1 MFSQVM
7 VSGGS
12 QWWTLIMWEHFVTTE
27 EVCEII
33 WEQQLGFLQAERAQ
47 FISCQCPRYLLW
59 FLFHLASCA
68 FVFSETGVQLDG
80 KQQTSKLKQHET
92 ARMLKY
98 EFLPHLCGN
107 ITFFLLCALYKDSKH
122 FITLRAFHWFCTL
135 VKLWDASWM
144 SFLFPTFFLLV
155 ETWHLHYPQCKSMP
169 TARDADVGVLYKQE
183 LKAWT

>member
-92 ARMLKY
+92 AGMLKY

-107 ITFFLLCALYKDSKH
+107 ITFFVMCFVQGFKTLHNTESFPLILHSGEAVRRIMDVI
-122 FITLRAFHWFCTL
+122 FISYILPSCWNLAPTLPA
-135 VKLWDASWM
+135 V
-144 SFLFPTFFLLV
+144 
-155 ETWHLHYPQCKSMP
+155 
-169 TARDADVGVLYKQE
+169 
-183 LKAWT
+183 